1 LWFKSCHGVFYSEW
15 FVPWKPNT
23 NITKCGI
30 CHVRI
35 FGLESKMWYP
45 IAHQKCSNWEEI
57 LIESIALRAIWWIR
71 VRVHLFFNL
80 DLNGQMCDGLK
91 SRWDMN
97 SCLFI
102 FSCFCPSFFLMS
114 SHRLIDLCS
123 WSYTMLLSILYEE
136 IKQETAP
143 LFLKYFLAMSR
154 WKSQIYHQFLLS

>member
-1 LWFKSCHGVFYSEW
+1 MEFFTVNGLCHESQILILRNVA
-15 FVPWKPNT
+15 FVMWGYLVWKV
-23 NITKCGI
+23 KCGI
-30 CHVRI
+30 QLRTKNV
-35 FGLESKMWYP
+35 
-45 IAHQKCSNWEEI
+45 QTEEI

-80 DLNGQMCDGLK
+80 DLNGQMCDGFK

-97 SCLFI
+97 SCLFM

-114 SHRLIDLCS
+114 SHRLIDYVHGRIPCCYL
-123 WSYTMLLSILYEE
+123 SYTKRL
-136 IKQETAP
+136 QETAP